1 MLVFFTLMNN
11 EIVITIRLRN
21 PMFIKR
27 YSEFRCI
34 MPTFIHSLSDVDNH
48 RSKIWSASFKLDQD
62 VCHLFPYINAV
73 LDEAVYYEKP
83 EHVRFLFEGYRCFLY
98 PDSVAAHF
106 FESKTAAK
114 DFIACLI
121 DFLNDIYNQ
130 KEDIRPNY
138 NQIKQVPII
147 DILKILPKTNC
158 QKCGY
163 LTCMAFAAA
172 ITKGKVAADKCP
184 SLASPIS
191 ENAVYPIFDNNGKLV
206 NSVSLQI
213 NTSKLKNRIQEQHE
227 QILMLEAS
235 LRTSNQ
241 NENQGDSPQISGKSD
256 FGLTNREIEV
266 LKLISQ
272 GYTNNEISGIL
283 FISPHT
289 VKSHMINIFN
299 KLSVNDRT
307 QAAVLATQNE
317 II

>member
-1 MLVFFTLMNN
+1 M
-11 EIVITIRLRN
+11 R
-21 PMFIKR
+21 
-27 YSEFRCI
+27 
-34 MPTFIHSLSDVDNH
+34 
-48 RSKIWSASFKLDQD
+48 
-62 VCHLFPYINAV
+62 HLFPYINAA

-83 EHVRFLFEGYRCFLY
+83 EHVSFLFHGYRCFLY
-98 PDSVAAHF
+98 PNLAAAHF
-106 FESKTAAK
+106 FESKMAAK
-114 DFIACLI
+114 DFIVCLI

-130 KEDIRPNY
+130 KENIRPNY
-138 NQIKQVPII
+138 DQIKQIPII

-172 ITKGKVAADKCP
+172 IIKGKSAADKCP
-184 SLASPIS
+184 SLASPIN
-191 ENAVYPIFDNNGKLV
+191 ENAVYPIFDNNGNVV
-206 NSVSLQI
+206 NSVSLRI
-213 NTSKLKNRIQEQHE
+213 NTSKLKNRIQEQQE

-235 LRTSNQ
+235 LKTNKQ
-241 NENQGDSPQISGKSD
+241 NEEQNDSPRKSEKNN

-266 LKLISQ
+266 LKLIAE

-307 QAAVLATQNE
+307 QAAVLAIQND